1 MTTNSHPAL
10 RRDRIGAAASIA
22 VALLAAQAA
31 LAQQATE
38 STTDT
43 KPAAAKP
50 PEAKPADVKPKAPVN
65 ELETVL
71 VIGTRRSQQSAID
84 RKKRA
89 ATAQDSIVAED
100 VGAFPDRNIGEA
112 ISRIAG
118 VALDRGDYGE
128 GVTVSIRGNSS
139 ELTRVEMD
147 GMGVSSGAGT
157 NLLGRGAEGGDG
169 RGTEFREL
177 PADLIKSVDVIKGS
191 TAAMTE
197 GSLGGGILITTRTGL
212 DFDKPYYMIK
222 GESTQSDLVKKTTP
236 RYNVILADKF
246 LDKKLG
252 VLFNWSKARTV
263 SENHSISQGGSN
275 NNQGLLRLADFDNSP
290 EKTFTFNPN
299 TLNQADPTALVTLLA
314 SPKTAAAGGGF
325 FNAASPLE
333 ILQKSAAAQT
343 KADCF
348 AAFPNLSATEIASI
362 QPGSRNAT
370 INAAINQRNSEQMTC
385 LNQWNDYTPS
395 NAGGFRY
402 NLRRQD
408 DRRDNA
414 DIRFDFKLSDKLT
427 VYTKLANAKRHVDD
441 TVGFLG
447 VGSTPQFNTA
457 FTENI
462 PTNGGAAVRTLTPGT
477 SGILLPGTYSFPTA
491 TANNGVTRPL
501 TMGAM
506 TTILPGYTVDSSH
519 HVTSYSVDNGSYT
532 TDTIF
537 SSIDTTTK
545 TLITGGDY
553 VDGRLKAQFMGGYV
567 KSTAMRY
574 DRRASFGYN
583 YGVGNFA
590 IQPNGLWA
598 FTLPDGSQN
607 DQLNFGKYATLNPAV
622 KYDGF
627 AASATNPVAIPA
639 YTAAQTAQY
648 TNSTLLQV
656 IRSFDSENSEK
667 QGKLDLSYNL
677 VDKLPFLTSLKGG
690 VQIRKNASDFWNGAG
705 STVKEPVGTYGQA
718 GFVPGVYMEPVNS
731 RWIVVGC
738 ENTAG
743 SLAAGGQPCAKN
755 GYAPNV
761 TLNKGTATAN
771 PGGTTTLTRAQYE
784 ELVRQTM
791 TLAPASQFYANAK
804 DRPATL
810 LNGWNQLDIDKLF
823 QLAGV
828 PVRLDCFR
836 QCTASDGKVYDMPVS
851 HAVEKVTAG
860 YVMTDFE
867 VDRVPFTNWTLPFG
881 MEIAG
886 NFGVRVVKTD
896 VEGTGYV
903 TLRSNRIIAGSFDPA
918 NPYASGGL
926 QAYTQT
932 TNTSVKASNTDVM
945 PSLNL
950 ATWVVPD
957 KTVVRYSV
965 GKTVAR
971 PPISKLL
978 PEGTCNL
985 YEFVYAGAPDA
996 DGNEPDQGCGRFGN
1010 PALKPQTNVN
1020 HNLSL
1025 EWFPNR
1031 DSMFSVAYYR
1041 QRGLIGAPTLLTS
1054 RNNVK
1059 LFKDSTALD
1068 PFTGKPLADQEFTY
1082 TTWDN
1087 QPAATRRGYEFGMK
1101 TAFSFLPSVL
1111 RYTGLDANFTKAKS
1125 TQGQPVLDLISGS
1138 VMPVAGEPKYSWN
1151 ASLWYD
1157 DGAFQAR
1164 VAMQVVA
1171 KKYVGFTPGAAN
1183 STIAVNN
1190 YPSVGTI
1197 NWRLPYNPGA
1207 PIFAPRTAFVDAK
1220 VSYKFK
1226 NGLEIFADARNLTGE
1241 RGQSNTGGYQDYADG
1256 IPSIYS
1262 DNYNG
1267 RRYTVGFTLRSPR

>member
-1 MTTNSHPAL
+1 MTSTPLL
-10 RRDRIGAAASIA
+10 RRNHIGTAVSLALGLMAHEAAMAQTPAAPSAAASA
-22 VALLAAQAA
+22 P
-31 LAQQATE
+31 T
-38 STTDT
+38 
-43 KPAAAKP
+43 AKP
-50 PEAKPADVKPKAPVN
+50 VEAAKPKAPVN

-71 VIGTRRSQQSAID
+71 VIGTRQSQQSAIS
-84 RKKRA
+84 RKKNA

-139 ELTRVEMD
+139 ELTRVELD

-197 GSLGGGILITTRTGL
+197 GSLGGGIIITTRTGL

-222 GESTQSDLVKKTTP
+222 GEATQSDLVKKTTP

-246 LDKKLG
+246 FDKKLG
-252 VLFNWSKARTV
+252 VLLNWNKQRTV

-275 NNQGLLRLADFDNSP
+275 NNQGLQRLADFDNSP

-299 TLNQADPTALVTLLA
+299 TLNQADPTANVTFLA
-314 SPKTAAAGGGF
+314 SPLVGGGT
-325 FNAASPLE
+325 FNAATPLE
-333 ILQKSAAAQT
+333 LLTKSAAAKT

-348 AAFPNLSATEIASI
+348 TAFPNLPASLTTI
-362 QPGSRNAT
+362 GAPGSIVAGTRNAT

-385 LNQWNDYTPS
+385 LNQWNDYHMANS
-395 NAGGFRY
+395 GGMRY

-414 DIRFDFKLSDKLT
+414 DIRFDFKVNNNLT
-427 VYTKLANAKRHVDD
+427 VYTKLGSAKRHVDD

-447 VGSTPQFNTA
+447 VGSSPLFNTS
-457 FTENI
+457 FTDNL
-462 PTNGGAAVRTLTPGT
+462 TTGVRTIT
-477 SGILLPGTYSFPTA
+477 SGASGSTLPGTYSFPVA

-501 TMGAM
+501 MSGAM
-506 TTILPGYTVDSSH
+506 TTILPGYKVDSSH
-519 HVTSYSVDNGSYT
+519 HVTSYSVDNGSYG

-537 SSIDTTTK
+537 STIDTTTK
-545 TLITGGDY
+545 TLITGGEY
-553 VDGRLKAQFMGGYV
+553 NEGRLKAQFMGGYV

-583 YGVGNFA
+583 YGIGNFA
-590 IQPNGLWA
+590 IQPNGVWA

-607 DQLNFGKYATLNPAV
+607 DQLNFPKYATLNPAV
-622 KYDGF
+622 QSAVF
-627 AASATNPVAIPA
+627 NASATNPVTVPA
-639 YTAAQTAQY
+639 YSAAQNAQY
-648 TNSTLLQV
+648 TNTTLLNV

-677 VDKLPFLTSLKGG
+677 VDKVPFLTSLKGG
-690 VQIRKNASDFWNGAG
+690 VQVRKNASDFWTGAG
-705 STVKEPVGTYGQA
+705 GTIKEPVGTYGTA
-718 GFVPGVYMEPVNS
+718 GFVPGVYMPQVNT
-731 RWIVVGC
+731 RFNLVGC

-743 SLAAGGQPCAKN
+743 SLAAGGNPCAPN
-755 GYAPNV
+755 GYRPSNQLNRGIGGNV
-761 TLNKGTATAN
+761 A
-771 PGGTTTLTRAQYE
+771 GTTTLTRAQYE
-784 ELVRQTM
+784 EIIRQTM

-804 DRPATL
+804 DRPDTL
-810 LNGWNQLDIDKLF
+810 LNGWNQIDIDKLF

-836 QCTASDGKVYDMPVS
+836 QCTATDGKVYDMPVS
-851 HAVEKVTAG
+851 HAVEKTTAA
-860 YVMTDFE
+860 YLMTDFE
-867 VDRVPFTNWTLPFG
+867 VDRVPFTNWSLPFG

-903 TLRSNRIIAGSFDPA
+903 TLRSNRIIAGSFNPADPYNA
-918 NPYASGGL
+918 AGL
-926 QAYTQT
+926 QAYTQAL
-932 TNTSVKASNTDVM
+932 NTSIKDSNTDVM

-957 KTVVRYSV
+957 KAVVRYSV

-978 PEGTCNL
+978 PEGTCNM
-985 YEFVYAGAPDA
+985 YEFVYAGTPED
-996 DGNEPDQGCGRFGN
+996 DGSEPDQGCGRFGN

-1031 DSMFSVAYYR
+1031 DSMFSIAYYR
-1041 QRGLIGAPTLLTS
+1041 QRGLIGAPTLIAA
-1054 RNNVK
+1054 RNDVK
-1059 LFKDSTALD
+1059 LFKDSTAVD

-1082 TTWDN
+1082 STWDN

-1101 TAFSFLPSVL
+1101 TAFSFLPSIL

-1125 TQGQPVLDLISGS
+1125 TQGQPVLDLISGE

-1157 DGAFQAR
+1157 DGGFQAR
-1164 VAMQVVA
+1164 VSMQVVA
-1171 KKYVGFTPGAAN
+1171 KKYVGFTPGGTTSALQ
-1183 STIAVNN
+1183 INN

-1197 NWRLPYNPGA
+1197 AWRLPYNPGA

-1220 VSYKFK
+1220 ISYKFK